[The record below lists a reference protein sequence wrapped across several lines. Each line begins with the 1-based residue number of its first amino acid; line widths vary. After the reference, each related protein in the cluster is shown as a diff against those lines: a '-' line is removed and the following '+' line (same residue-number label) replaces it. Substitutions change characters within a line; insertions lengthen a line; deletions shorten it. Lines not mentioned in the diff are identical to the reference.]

1 MARIGWRFPP
11 TGGGQSDGYNNPGMA
26 HFRGAPLAS
35 LARETIQNSLD
46 ARMSGEDSV
55 QIEFELRKVLGKD
68 ALARLEL
75 GTIVDQCLAT
85 SHTDPKAEE
94 ELGRAKEILNKPQLT
109 FLRIVDR
116 HTTGL
121 QGENWNALIKWQ
133 GTSVKEMQG
142 AGGSFGIGKYA
153 PFVVSSLRTVFY
165 WSRFE
170 HEGKTVEQF
179 QGKAVLMSHLDEN
192 DEETQGVGFYGL
204 VEGCKHLT
212 YPDIPEEIQEV
223 EGRAINNGTSLWI
236 AGFDD
241 DAGWQKRIARSVIEN
256 FFCAIDDRQLSVLI
270 EPDDDMECQ
279 GLMEINAD
287 TLDMWFDYLLPP
299 GCDIEDENEALA
311 EAQAFREILRT
322 NPVSKEKHDED
333 LGDCKLWIAVGE
345 HLPSRVAL
353 IRQTGMLIT
362 SQQAQLQRFPNTRP
376 FGAVC
381 RFDSE
386 VGNELLRQM
395 ENPEH
400 NQFKPDFLPE
410 SDRDRGRRALG
421 RIVKWIREEI
431 KTQVAPQTSN
441 KSSVISELANFLPD
455 IEPDDA
461 FRPDENGDDRE
472 PALKGDPIIR
482 IKPRR
487 KRATETESEQ
497 DSQTEGIEGD
507 GVEMGSEGGGGEEDN
522 QGDGG
527 ERGGG
532 DGNADGGR
540 GNRGGNEG
548 RTTAVPI
555 VNVRYL
561 PIPEKQ
567 QRCRIS
573 FTPKKDANQASI
585 HVAEAGDSAFFSRH
599 DLEVV
604 TGNKKVKLS
613 DHRIDLVANRR
624 YEFEV
629 ASVQPTDGRAW
640 RIQVK
645 KPEN

>member
-1 MARIGWRFPP
+1 MIRIGWRFPP
-11 TGGGQSDGYNNPGMA
+11 TSGGRSDGYNDPGMA

-46 ARMSGEDSV
+46 ARMSEEDPV
-55 QIEFELRKVLGKD
+55 QVEFELRKISGED

-75 GTIVDQCLAT
+75 AKIVDRCLSVSRAN
-85 SHTDPKAEE
+85 PKAEE
-94 ELGRAKEILNKPQLT
+94 ELKLAKEILSKPQLT

-116 HTTGL
+116 NTTGL
-121 QGENWNALIKWQ
+121 QGENWSALIKSQ

-153 PFVVSSLRTVFY
+153 PFVVSPLRTVFY
-165 WSRFE
+165 WSRFR
-170 HEGKTVEQF
+170 HEEKTVEQF
-179 QGKAVLMSHLDEN
+179 QGKAVLMSHLDEDN
-192 DEETQGVGFYGL
+192 EETQGMGFYGL

-212 YPDIPEEIQEV
+212 HPDIPTEIQEV
-223 EGRAINNGTSLWI
+223 ESRAMNNGTSLWI
-236 AGFDD
+236 AGFSD

-256 FFCAIDDRQLSVLI
+256 FFCAIDDRQLSIIV
-270 EPDDDMECQ
+270 EPDGDMEHQ

-287 TLDMWFDYLLPP
+287 TLDMWFDYLLPQ
-299 GCDIEDENEALA
+299 GCSIEDDNEALA

-322 NPVSKEKHDED
+322 NAVLKEKHDED
-333 LGDCKLWIAVGE
+333 LGDCKLWIAVGD
-345 HLPSRVAL
+345 HLPNRVAL

-362 SQQAQLQRFPNTRP
+362 SQQEQLQRFRNIQS

-386 VGNELLRQM
+386 IGNELLRQM

-410 SDRDRGRRALG
+410 SDRERGRRALR
-421 RIVKWIREEI
+421 RIVKWIRNEI
-431 KTQVAPQTSN
+431 KTHVAPQISN
-441 KSSVISELANFLPD
+441 KSSVINELANFLPD

-461 FRPDENGDDRE
+461 FRPDGDGDDHE

-482 IKPRR
+482 IKPRK
-487 KRATETESEQ
+487 KRATDPEPES
-497 DSQTEGIEGD
+497 DPQTEDIEGD
-507 GVEMGSEGGGGEEDN
+507 GIEMGTEGGGGEADN

-527 ERGGG
+527 EGGNG
-532 DGNADGGR
+532 DGNADGGT

-561 PIPEKQ
+561 PIPQKQ
-567 QRCRIS
+567 HRCRIS
-573 FTPKKDANQASI
+573 FTPTKDADQASV
-585 HVAEAGDSAFFSRH
+585 HFVEAGDSAFFSRH

-604 TGNKKVKLS
+604 TNDGKVKLS

-624 YEFEV
+624 YEFEI

-640 RIQVK
+640 RIQVT